1 MIKIEDKLLE
11 SNIVSDKLTYN
22 GASSLTDAQ
31 LLGIIIGRG
40 EIKES
45 HIDKAKQLINNHK
58 TLENIFSADKLSVAS
73 NVHNLLKCTQELVHR
88 LKKEDAEIEFIENN
102 HDAEKVLRPLFK
114 GAQSEEFWVVTLNR
128 AGRIIEKR
136 CLSKGGLSS
145 SLVDIKI
152 VMKYVLGTLASSVL
166 IAHNH
171 PSGDVAPSGDD
182 LEITQKLVSALSFFD
197 IVLIDHIIIGA
208 ESSYSFREKQKI

>member
-58 TLENIFSADKLSVAS
+58 TLENIFSADKLSVAN
-73 NVHNLLKCTQELVHR
+73 NVHNLLKCTQELVLR